1 MLSLRAA
8 GPYGTGI
15 VVVVFYAPAAAVG
28 LADELRLGSIEVGWK
43 RLVSV
48 HNLLGKR

>member
-1 MLSLRAA
+1 MLSLRGA

-15 VVVVFYAPAAAVG
+15 GIVFYAPAAVG
-28 LADELRLGSIEVGWK
+28 LAEELRLGSIEVGWK
-43 RLVSV
+43 RLVTL